1 MSEVKKSPRS
11 QRKGILF
18 TSAST
23 QKHDLNKPISQDT
36 STPTHTL
43 QPPGESTIITKILIL
58 SDTHGHDSLPSR
70 LPSSPNL
77 DLAIHCGD
85 LSQHGSLSDYHAT
98 LALLSS
104 LPAPLKLVIPGNHD
118 LSLGPSFTTSNNN
131 FTLTERQELHTQ
143 ALNLWTGA
151 EAKAA
156 GIVFLEPG
164 FHEFVLGNGA
174 RLRVYA
180 TPFTPYPA
188 GVDASEWAFG
198 YASSRDMYNP
208 AGAGIWYSVEG
219 GREEM
224 LIADERRSEV
234 DVLVSHG
241 PPRYRLDLTER
252 GENVGS
258 EVHAFGH
265 VHAGYGAERVVWK
278 EDGGKLP
285 RDDDVEDGIARVWK
299 EKGVVREGGVRF
311 LEVRKDKREDTTF
324 INAALMGEDSLERM
338 PCVLEIELASAEAKV
353 P

>member
-1 MSEVKKSPRS
+1 
-11 QRKGILF
+11 
-18 TSAST
+18 
-23 QKHDLNKPISQDT
+23 
-36 STPTHTL
+36 
-43 QPPGESTIITKILIL
+43 TKILIL
-58 SDTHGHDSLPSR
+58 SDTHGYASLPSR
-70 LPSSPNL
+70 LPSSLNL

-85 LSQHGSLSDYHAT
+85 LSQHGSLSDYRRT
-98 LALLSS
+98 LTLVSS

-118 LSLGPSFTTSNNN
+118 LSLDPSFPVSNQN

-143 ALNLWTGA
+143 AHSLWTGA
-151 EAKAA
+151 ETKAA
-156 GIVFLEPG
+156 GIVLLKPG

-180 TPFTPYPA
+180 MPYTPYPA

-224 LIADERRSEV
+224 LIADERRGEV

-252 GENVGS
+252 GENVGCRQLWRAARRCKPR
-258 EVHAFGH
+258 VHAFGH

-278 EDGGKLP
+278 E
-285 RDDDVEDGIARVWK
+285 
-299 EKGVVREGGVRF
+299 
-311 LEVRKDKREDTTF
+311 
-324 INAALMGEDSLERM
+324 
-338 PCVLEIELASAEAKV
+338 
-353 P
+353 